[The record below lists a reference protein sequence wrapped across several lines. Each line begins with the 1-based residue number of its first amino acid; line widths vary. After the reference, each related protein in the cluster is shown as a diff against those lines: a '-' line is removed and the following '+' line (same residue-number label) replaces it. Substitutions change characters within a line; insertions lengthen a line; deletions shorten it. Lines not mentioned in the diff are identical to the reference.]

1 MITRT
6 MQAILPELC
15 KGFPIITITGPRQS
29 GKTTLAKMAYPGY
42 KYLDLENLITRRI
55 ANEDPAALINEPKAK
70 YILDEFQYAPNILSF
85 LKELVDIN
93 QIEGQ
98 FILTGSNQFSM
109 MRDVSQS
116 LAGRTAVLELLP
128 FSSREAYPEGDL
140 DLNTVI
146 YRGFYPR
153 LVAQQMNPGAFYDS
167 YIQTYL
173 QRDLRQLMNVQNIE
187 AFGRFLSLCAGRT
200 GGILNKVSLANDT
213 GVDTKTVS
221 NWLSVLQASYIIY
234 LLPSWHGNVSKRLI
248 KSPKLYF
255 YDTGLACRLLQIR
268 NADDLAS
275 HPLRG
280 NLFETLIV
288 CEALK
293 FYYNRGI
300 KPPLSYFRESN
311 GTEVDLIVE
320 KAGRVYPI
328 EIKSAAMINHSF
340 YSNLGKFRALVFGA
354 GEGRL
359 VYSGLQSWRDRT
371 YRNVG
376 WRDLYQELQM
386 IEIGDER

>member
-1 MITRT
+1 

-29 GKTTLAKMAYPGY
+29 GKTTLAKMAFPGH
-42 KYLDLENLITRRI
+42 KYLDLENLITRRV
-55 ANEDPAALINEPKAK
+55 ANEDPAALINDPGAN
-70 YILDEFQYAPNILSF
+70 YILDEFQYAPSILSF

-98 FILTGSNQFSM
+98 FVLTGSNQFSL

-128 FSSREAYPEGDL
+128 FSSQEAYPKGEL
-140 DLNTVI
+140 SLNTVI

-153 LVAQQMNPGAFYDS
+153 LVSMQMNPGVFYDS

-173 QRDLRQLMNVQNIE
+173 QRDVRQLVNVQNME

-200 GGILNKVSLANDT
+200 GGILNKVSLGNDT

-234 LLPSWHGNVSKRLI
+234 MLPSWHGNVSKRLI

-288 CEALK
+288 SEAVK
-293 FYYNRGI
+293 FYHNLGI
-300 KPPLSYFRESN
+300 TPPLSYFRESN

-320 KAGRVYPI
+320 KAGRPYPL
-328 EIKSAAMINHSF
+328 EIKSAAMINPSF
-340 YSNLGKFRALVFGA
+340 YNNMGKFKAMVSDA

-359 VYSGLQSWRDRT
+359 VYSGQQSWRDRS

-376 WRDLYQELQM
+376 WRGFYQELQK
-386 IEIGDER
+386 IETGE